1 MTNYNKI
8 NNISGWIIFLI
19 AAAVYL
25 STIEPTASFWD
36 PGEFIA
42 SAYKLM
48 VGHPPGAPLFNL
60 TGRIFSLF
68 AGGNVEMVP
77 AMINAMSGLASAF
90 TILFL
95 FWTVTY
101 LSKRIYI
108 HTQSEEN
115 KHNLSTSAVIMII
128 GAGIVGA
135 LAYTFTDSFWFSASE
150 GEVYAMSSFFTA
162 FVFWAMLKW
171 DNHADEKH
179 SDRWLILIAYMM
191 GLSIGVHLLNLLT
204 IPALA
209 FIYYFRRYKIS
220 TGGIIKTAL
229 AGMAI
234 LAAIQYG
241 IIPGIVSIATKFEL
255 LFVNAIGLPFGTG
268 VIIYSLIL
276 ISALVYG
283 IMYSRRK
290 NKVLLNTTLLSF
302 AFILLG
308 YTSFAQIVIRSAANP
323 PMDENNPENVFSL
336 LAYLNREQYGDRPLI
351 YGQYYDAQ
359 VVRQEEGAMNYIKG
373 EKKYEPTTRK
383 VIPVYDPKRSTILPR
398 MHSSQASHISAYKEW
413 GGVREG
419 QNPGFGNNIKFLWDY
434 QLGHMYWRY
443 FMWNFVGR
451 QNDIQGHGGI
461 TRGNWISGIPFI
473 DSWRLGPQEKLPK
486 SMTENKAHNKFYF
499 LPLIL
504 GLIGIYYHFKR
515 DTNNAIIVLLLFFF
529 TGIAIVLYLN
539 GTPFQPRERDYAYA
553 GSYYA
558 FAIWIGIGVMGVAE
572 FFSKKMEGK
581 MAAILATVLCL
592 IVPGVL
598 AKDGWDDHNR
608 SYRYTARDFATNYLN
623 SCAPNAIIFTNGDND
638 TFPLWYAQEVEGI
651 RTDVRV
657 INLSLLNTDWYI
669 DQMKMKAY
677 ESDPIPFSLEHN
689 QYVQGTR
696 DYIPFYDRGLNR
708 PVELK
713 QLMNFITSENAQY
726 KVTTQGGTKL
736 NYYPSKSFVLHVD
749 KEAVLSSGTVSEED
763 ADKIVSSIEWSIG
776 QNYLMK
782 ADIMMLDLLANFN
795 WQRPVYFAVTV
806 NNENFMNLQD
816 YFRLEGLAYRFVPVK
831 ASRPDNRQPGFVADD
846 IMYDNMMNKFRWGNM
861 NDPRVYLDQNNIN
874 MASNFRNNFARLS
887 ETLLVNGKWDSALA
901 ALDRCLEVMPDETV
915 PFNVFTIRLAELY
928 YLCDAPTNTSLLE
941 LANPEVMTKTA
952 ASQKGNAIIKRLAEI
967 YEDDLNYY
975 FSLRGTSYM
984 KHVERDMN
992 QAMAVMQELIRISR
1006 AANETQLSEDLS
1018 QKFKDLQAVYARTSS
1033 LP

>member
-1 MTNYNKI
+1 MTYYSKI
-8 NNISGWIIFLI
+8 NNITGWVIFLI
-19 AAAVYL
+19 SAAVYI

-36 PGEFIA
+36 CGEFIA
-42 SAYKLM
+42 TAFKLQ
-48 VGHPPGAPLFNL
+48 VGHPPGAPLFL
-60 TGRIFSLF
+60 MVGKIFTLF
-68 AGGNVEMVP
+68 AGGNNEMVP
-77 AMINAMSGLASAF
+77 VMVNVMSALVSAF

-95 FWTVTY
+95 FWTITY
-101 LSKRIYI
+101 LAKKIIFHYQ
-108 HTQSEEN
+108 TPEN
-115 KHNLSTSAVIMII
+115 RSNLTTAQLWTVI
-128 GAGIVGA
+128 GAGIIGA
-135 LAYTFTDSFWFSASE
+135 LSYTFSDSFWFSAVE
-150 GEVYAMSSFFTA
+150 GEVYATSSFFTA

-171 DNHADEKH
+171 DNHADERH

-209 FIYYFRRYKIS
+209 FIYYFRKHKV
-220 TGGIIKTAL
+220 TKGGVIKTAS
-229 AGMAI
+229 AGI
-234 LAAIQYG
+234 LILVAIQYG

-255 LFVNAIGLPFGTG
+255 LFINGIGLPFGTG
-268 VIIYSLIL
+268 VIIYSIIL
-276 ISALVYG
+276 IGAVIYG
-283 IMYSRRK
+283 IIYSRK
-290 NKVLLNTTLLSF
+290 KYKTVLNTALLCF
-302 AFILLG
+302 TFILLG

-336 LAYLNREQYGDRPLI
+336 LAYLNREQYGDRPLA

-359 VVRQEEGAMNYIKG
+359 VVRQEEGAMNYIQG

-383 VIPVYDPKRSTILPR
+383 IIPVYDDARSTILPR
-398 MHSSQASHISAYKEW
+398 MYSSQASHVSAYKEW
-413 GGVREG
+413 GGVKEG
-419 QNPGFGNNIKFLWDY
+419 QKPSFGNNIKFLWDY

-461 TRGNWISGIPFI
+461 TRGNWMSGINFI
-473 DSWRLGPQEKLPK
+473 DEWRLGPQDKLPK
-486 SMTENKAHNKFYF
+486 SVSDNKAHNKFYF

-504 GLIGIYYHFKR
+504 GLIGIYFHFKK

-539 GTPFQPRERDYAYA
+539 GTPFQPRERDYAYS
-553 GSYYA
+553 GSFYA
-558 FAIWIGIGVMGVAE
+558 FAIWIGIGVMAITE
-572 FFSKKMEGK
+572 WFSRKLEGK

-592 IVPGVL
+592 IVPGVM
-598 AKDGWDDHNR
+598 ASDGWDDHNR
-608 SYRYTARDFATNYLN
+608 SFRYTSRDFATNYLN

-638 TFPLWYAQEVEGI
+638 TFPLWYAQEVEGV

-677 ESDPIPFSLEHN
+677 ESEPIPFSLQHS

-713 QLMNFITSENAQY
+713 QLITFITIENPQA

-736 NYYPSKSFVLHVD
+736 NYYPAKSFVLNVD
-749 KEAVLSSGTVSEED
+749 KAAVLKSGTVKQED
-763 ADKIVSSIEWSIG
+763 ADKIVSSIEWTIG

-782 ADIMMLDLLANFN
+782 ADIMILDLLANFN
-795 WQRPVYFAVTV
+795 WERPVYFAVTV

-816 YFRLEGLAYRFVPVK
+816 YFRLEGLAYRFVPIK
-831 ASRPDNRQPGFVADD
+831 TQAPENRQPGFVADD
-846 IMYDNMMNKFRWGNM
+846 IMFENMMSKFRWGNM

-874 MASNFRNNFARLS
+874 MASNFRNNFARLA
-887 ETLLVNGKWDSALA
+887 ETLLANGKRDSALA
-901 ALDRCLEVMPDETV
+901 ALDKCMEVMPDETV

-928 YLCDAPTNTSLLE
+928 YLCDAPANTTLLE
-941 LANPEVMTKTA
+941 LANPEVTTKTA
-952 ASQKGNAIIKRLAEI
+952 ASQKANAIIKRLAEI

-975 FSLRGTSYM
+975 FSLKGTSYM

-992 QAMAVMQELIRISR
+992 QAMAVMQELMRITR
-1006 AANETQLSEDLS
+1006 AANETQLSEELS
-1018 QKFKDLQAVYARTSS
+1018 KKFRDLQAGYAGTSS

>member
-1 MTNYNKI
+1 MTNYSKI
-8 NNISGWIIFLI
+8 NNITGWVIFFI
-19 AAAVYL
+19 SAAVYL
-25 STIEPTASFWD
+25 TSIEPTASFWD
-36 PGEFIA
+36 CGEFIA
-42 SAYKLM
+42 TAFKLQ
-48 VGHPPGAPLFNL
+48 VGHPPGAPLFL
-60 TGRIFSLF
+60 MVSKIFTLF
-68 AGGNVEMVP
+68 AGGNTELVPVMV
-77 AMINAMSGLASAF
+77 NAMSALASAF

-95 FWTVTY
+95 FWTITY
-101 LSKRIYI
+101 LAKRII
-108 HTQSEEN
+108 L
-115 KHNLSTSAVIMII
+115 HNATAETKDNLPASSLFTII

-135 LAYTFTDSFWFSASE
+135 LAYTFTDSFWFSAAE
-150 GEVYAMSSFFTA
+150 GEVYAFSSFFTA

-220 TGGIIKTAL
+220 TGGIIKTAVV
-229 AGMAI
+229 GMVI

-255 LFVNAIGLPFGTG
+255 LFVNAMGLPFGTG
-268 VIIYSLIL
+268 VIVYSIIL
-276 ISALVYG
+276 LGLLVWG
-283 IMYSRRK
+283 IMYSRK
-290 NKVLLNTTLLSF
+290 NNKVLLNTSLLCF

-336 LAYLNREQYGDRPLI
+336 LAYLNREQYGDRPLV

-359 VVRQEEGAMNYIKG
+359 VVRQDEGAMNYIQGK
-373 EKKYEPTTRK
+373 EKYEPTTRK
-383 VIPVYDPKRSTILPR
+383 IIPVYDPARSTILPR

-413 GGVREG
+413 GNVKEG
-419 QNPGFGNNIKFLWDY
+419 QKPGFGNNLRFLWDY

-443 FMWNFVGR
+443 FMWNFAGR

-461 TRGNWISGIPFI
+461 TRGNWISGIDFI
-473 DSWRLGPQEKLPK
+473 DAWRLGPQDQLPN
-486 SMTENKAHNKFYF
+486 SMTDNAAHNKFYF
-499 LPLIL
+499 LPLLL

-515 DTNNAIIVLLLFFF
+515 DTNNALIVLLLFFF
-529 TGIAIVLYLN
+529 TGVAIVLYLN
-539 GTPFQPRERDYAYA
+539 GTPYQPRERDYAYA

-558 FAIWIGIGVMGVAE
+558 FAIWIGIGVMAVVELFA
-572 FFSKKMEGK
+572 KKMDGK
-581 MAAILATVLCL
+581 LAAGLATVLCL

-598 AKDGWDDHNR
+598 AKDGWNDHDR
-608 SYRYTARDFATNYLN
+608 SHRFTSRDFATNYLN
-623 SCAPNAIIFTNGDND
+623 SCAPNAVIFTNGDND
-638 TFPLWYAQEVEGI
+638 TFPLWYAQEVEGV

-677 ESDPIPFSLEHN
+677 ESEPIPFSLAHS

-696 DYIPFYDRGLNR
+696 DYIPFYDRGLKK
-708 PVELK
+708 PVELN
-713 QLMNFITSENAQY
+713 QLIRFISSDDPQH
-726 KVTTQGGTKL
+726 KVSTQGGTKL
-736 NYYPSKSFVLHVD
+736 NYYPSKTFSLNVD
-749 KEAVLSSGTVSEED
+749 KEAVLKSGTVKPED
-763 ADKIVSSIEWSIG
+763 ADKIVSNIEWTVS

-782 ADIMMLDLLANFN
+782 ADIMILDLLANFN
-795 WQRPVYFAVTV
+795 WERPIYFAVTV

-831 ASRPDNRQPGFVADD
+831 SESRDTRQPGFVADD

-887 ETLLVNGKWDSALA
+887 ETLLANGKRDSALA
-901 ALDRCLEVMPDETV
+901 ALDKCMIEMPDETV
-915 PFNVFTIRLAELY
+915 PFNVFTLRLAELY
-928 YLCDAPTNTSLLE
+928 YLCDANSSMLE
-941 LANPEVMTKTA
+941 MASPEIMKKTE
-952 ASQKGNAIIKRLAEI
+952 ASQKGNAIVRRLAEI
-967 YEDDLNYY
+967 YSDELNYY
-975 FSLRGTSYM
+975 FSLKGTEYM

-992 QAMAVMQELIRISR
+992 QAMAVMQELIRMSR
-1006 AANETQLSEDLS
+1006 AANETQLAEELS
-1018 QKFKDLQAVYARTSS
+1018 QKFQDLQAAYTRTSS